1 MKIIYQGY
9 FFSNEK
15 NALETAKKEYLK
27 HFNISNNFIFFLH
40 SVSNQESTKLNMHY
54 FKKNSPADVL
64 TIPLYTNI
72 KDIYNL
78 KEDNE
83 EVLGD
88 LFINRELIKKNAL
101 KYKKTMTEELQL
113 VLIHGLLHLVGY
125 SHENED
131 KLKMI
136 ENKILNKVWN
146 NGK

>member
-1 MKIIYQGY
+1 MKIIYKGY
-9 FFSNEK
+9 FYSNEK
-15 NALETAKKEYLK
+15 IALEIAKKEYLK
-27 HFNISNNFIFFLH
+27 HFNISKNFLFFLH
-40 SVSNQESTKLNMHY
+40 SVSKQESTKLNMHY

-64 TIPLYTNI
+64 TIPLYRNI
-72 KDIYNL
+72 NEIYKL
-78 KEDNE
+78 DEDNN

-88 LFINRELIKKNAL
+88 LFINRKLIKDNAL
-101 KYKKTMTEELQL
+101 KYEKTMSEELQL
-113 VLIHGLLHLVGY
+113 VLVHGLLHLVGY

>member
-72 KDIYNL
+72 KDIYKL

-131 KLKMI
+131 TLKMI
-136 ENKILNKVWN
+136 ENKILNKVWE
-146 NGK
+146 NG

>member
-15 NALETAKKEYLK
+15 NALEIAKKEYLK

-40 SVSNQESTKLNMHY
+40 SVSKQESTKLNMHH

-64 TIPLYTNI
+64 TIPLYANI
-72 KDIYNL
+72 NDIYELN
-78 KEDNE
+78 KDNE

-88 LFINRELIKKNAL
+88 IFIHRQLIKKNAL

-113 VLIHGLLHLVGY
+113 VLIHGLLHLAGY
-125 SHENED
+125 SHKNED

-136 ENKILNKVWN
+136 ENKILNKVWK
-146 NGK
+146 NG

>member
-15 NALETAKKEYLK
+15 NALEIAKREYLK

-40 SVSNQESTKLNMHY
+40 SVSKQESTKLNMHY
-54 FKKNSPADVL
+54 FKKNSAADVL
-64 TIPLYTNI
+64 TIPLYANI
-72 KDIYNL
+72 NDIYELN
-78 KEDNE
+78 KDNE

-88 LFINRELIKKNAL
+88 IFIHRQLIKKNAL

-113 VLIHGLLHLVGY
+113 VLIHGLLHLAGY
-125 SHENED
+125 SHKNED

-136 ENKILNKVWN
+136 ENKILNKVWK
-146 NGK
+146 NG